1 MGRRIVQQRLKA
13 DHRRRRGRFKAAVV
27 TGLLAAASLALG
39 GPLAPVGTA
48 ASFSVTT
55 TADGGSGS
63 LRRAI
68 KAANANAGLDTISF
82 AIPGSGVQTIKL
94 TTGPLPVI
102 SSPLVI
108 DGRTQ
113 SGYSGTPL
121 VRLDNGTGNSIVG
134 LAITAGASQVLG
146 LRITRFFYGVSLDH
160 AGGNTVAADWIGLDT
175 ASTSA
180 GNTDAVAIGGGSS
193 GNTIGGTT
201 AAARNVISGNTDAG
215 VVIEGYGTA
224 ANSVTGNYIGTNASG
239 TAALANG
246 TGVLIESG
254 TQNNTVGGSGVG
266 AGNVIWGN
274 ILGGVWIVNPDADG
288 NTVAGNYIGTD
299 PAGNHALANGRG
311 VLVDE
316 GASNNVVGGT
326 TPGAQNVI

>member
-1 MGRRIVQQRLKA
+1 MGRGIVQQRLRA
-13 DHRRRRGRFKAAVV
+13 GHRRRRGRFVKAAVV
-27 TGLLAAASLALG
+27 TGLLVAALSALG

-48 ASFSVTT
+48 ALFSVTT
-55 TADGGSGS
+55 TADGGLGS

-68 KAANANAGLDTISF
+68 KAANGNAGLDTIRF

-121 VRLDNGTGNSIVG
+121 VRLDNGTGNPIVG

-201 AAARNVISGNTDAG
+201 A
-215 VVIEGYGTA
+215 
-224 ANSVTGNYIGTNASG
+224 
-239 TAALANG
+239 
-246 TGVLIESG
+246 
-254 TQNNTVGGSGVG
+254 
-266 AGNVIWGN
+266 
-274 ILGGVWIVNPDADG
+274 
-288 NTVAGNYIGTD
+288 
-299 PAGNHALANGRG
+299 
-311 VLVDE
+311 
-316 GASNNVVGGT
+316 
-326 TPGAQNVI
+326 